1 MKNTLFQFSNGFKN
15 MSYNDS
21 NFSHSHIFVQ
31 VKQETNDSYTN
42 KKRVSGKLIS
52 AVIFADV
59 RFLVA

>member
-1 MKNTLFQFSNGFKN
+1 